1 MITEI
6 AYTTF
11 DNKIG
16 LILKEDSTAI
26 DASQVTRIVLNVAG
40 SDYDS
45 NVNSE
50 FFNWPTSTT
59 GEIELLLGDAGIPA
73 EIYKTHLITYDA
85 NNTDGIVWGS
95 FWLDAQTLP

>member
-6 AYTTF
+6 AYTTY
-11 DNKIG
+11 DNEIG

-26 DASQVTRIVLNVAG
+26 DASQITRIILNVAG

-50 FFNWPTSTT
+50 YFSWPTSED
-59 GEIELLLGDAGIPA
+59 GEIKLLLGDASIPA

-85 NNTDGIVWGS
+85 TNTDGIVWGS